1 MQANSGPGRE
11 IGEGYKYVALGATF
25 AAGIVGFMAGGFAL
39 DRWLGLTPLF
49 TLVGTVV
56 GAVLSFLNVYYK
68 LEAERI
74 RRDELAGRKTGE
86 GKS

>member
-11 IGEGYKYVALGATF
+11 IGEGYKHVALGATF
-25 AAGIVGFMAGGFAL
+25 AAGIIGFMAGGFAL

-49 TLVGTVV
+49 TLVGTLV
-56 GAVLSFLNVYYK
+56 GGVLSFLNVYFR
-68 LEAERI
+68 LEAERA
-74 RRDELAGRKTGE
+74 RRDESANRKEGG